1 MKRNILFLIVC
12 LFGWNVCAQDFFSAY
27 DQYIKSTN
35 QQLIE
40 DAVMSGIYLVE
51 TSYQLEDSTGQ
62 RFGIDGKP
70 YFNRFERVGFA
81 MNGAIVLPSH
91 VFQPWVKDVSVNQ
104 YRNDYKPVLLDLK
117 MRNWQDSVFHP
128 IDSMNIHDTIS
139 LWDGYVA
146 ARQKGVA
153 GFTVDTEAG
162 SKEGWLILV
171 MNKNKKPTLQCIRKP
186 IQIDSI
192 GEQTV
197 EVPSSLQNVMG
208 GVYVLPVIEGV
219 GRITFKLCGV
229 VAPAANGNRLTVMH
243 PFVGKDYTERIGGVS
258 KGGKLQPVKMADKV
272 VMVHKKTKK
281 K

>member
-1 MKRNILFLIVC
+1 MKGRLLFILLLIGTVSY
-12 LFGWNVCAQDFFSAY
+12 AQSISFNTLMRS
-27 DQYIKSTN
+27 SN

-40 DAVMSGIYLVE
+40 QAVEKGISLIE
-51 TSYQLEDSTGQ
+51 TSYQLEDTTGQ

-70 YFNRFERVGFA
+70 YFNRFVRVGFA

-91 VFQPWVKDVSVNQ
+91 VFQPWVKDASVNQ

-139 LWDGYVA
+139 LWNGYVA
-146 ARQKGVA
+146 ARQKGID

-162 SKEGWLILV
+162 NKEGWLVLV
-171 MNKNKKPTLQCIRKP
+171 LKENKKPTLQCIRKP

-197 EVPSSLQNVMG
+197 EVPLALQDVMG
-208 GVYVLPVIEGV
+208 GVYVVPVMEGV
-219 GRITFKLCGV
+219 GHITFKLCGV

-243 PFVGKDYTERIGGVS
+243 PFVGKDYTGRIGGLS

-272 VMVHKKTKK
+272 VVVHKKTKK